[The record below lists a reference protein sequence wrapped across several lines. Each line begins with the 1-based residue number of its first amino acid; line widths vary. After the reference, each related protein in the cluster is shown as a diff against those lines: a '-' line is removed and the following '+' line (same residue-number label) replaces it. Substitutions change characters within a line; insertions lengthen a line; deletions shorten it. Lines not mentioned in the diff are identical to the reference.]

1 VYCWGFNFNG
11 ELGAGLPTGPTQ
23 FSTVPVPVSGG
34 RTYSDVHVGLRTACG
49 RVTTGTVYCWGD
61 NQSGQLGNGTLGG
74 QSNVP
79 VPVTNSAALGLLNP
93 AVGVQTGC
101 ARTPGNALYCW
112 GLGGNLFGNG
122 PSTPS
127 SLIPVPAGNGLA
139 FQSFDAGNLYN
150 CGLLTIGG
158 AVCWGGNVTGEIGTG
173 GSAASQVPVPV
184 AGSLTFRML
193 DANTSNSV
201 LAHTCAVTQSDQVYC
216 WGSNQRLQ
224 LGATGASTCSFSTL
238 TFNCSF
244 SPLSV
249 GGGIAFETVAV
260 GNAHTCGVGRD
271 RALYCWGWNGAG
283 QLGDGTTTDQ
293 AAPVRVKNP

>member
-1 VYCWGFNFNG
+1 
-11 ELGAGLPTGPTQ
+11 
-23 FSTVPVPVSGG
+23 
-34 RTYSDVHVGLRTACG
+34 
-49 RVTTGTVYCWGD
+49 
-61 NQSGQLGNGTLGG
+61 
-74 QSNVP
+74 
-79 VPVTNSAALGLLNP
+79 
-93 AVGVQTGC
+93 
-101 ARTPGNALYCW
+101 
-112 GLGGNLFGNG
+112 
-122 PSTPS
+122 
-127 SLIPVPAGNGLA
+127 
-139 FQSFDAGNLYN
+139 
-150 CGLLTIGG
+150 
-158 AVCWGGNVTGEIGTG
+158 
-173 GSAASQVPVPV
+173 
-184 AGSLTFRML
+184 ML
-193 DANTSNSV
+193 DANTTNSI
-201 LAHTCAVTQSDQVYC
+201 LAHTCGVTQSDQVYC